1 LGAWLW
7 YAGHHIAPAV
17 LGLLVLILLAPWY
30 RNPLRVLLA
39 PLAIYAALPMLVYS
53 LIGALADRPIEWKG
67 RTARA
72 I

>member
-1 LGAWLW
+1 L
-7 YAGHHIAPAV
+7 
-17 LGLLVLILLAPWY
+17 
-30 RNPLRVLLA
+30 
-39 PLAIYAALPMLVYS
+39 LVYS